1 MSEQAPPKL
10 DPANIPSAAE
20 YCVNILRVLIQSD
33 GADAKAMLKDGMPI
47 PPESMALLL
56 RMREGVL
63 RYEKA
68 RELSQGSPFSSL
80 LSLATQQIAAGNA
93 GAARDTLYAMRRL
106 LDFAPMPT
114 APE

>member
-33 GADAKAMLKDGMPI
+33 GADAKDRMPI